1 MFIINSRDSFFL
13 FAIAFR
19 PDGTRDLALIPVG
32 IEDIGFPPYCTA
44 KLFVPPSCVAWR
56 VHAALLFYVD
66 SLPHLNVNSK
76 ICDIRMNPNDEIKIS
91 FFLHEWSFYRDTTST
106 MTPSKSG
113 KSVAFIYIFFTPY
126 QWYAYTVFGLVL
138 KIWYKMFFK

>member
-13 FAIAFR
+13 FSIAFR
-19 PDGTRDLALIPVG
+19 SDGTRDLAMIPVG

-76 ICDIRMNPNDEIKIS
+76 ICDIRMNLNNEIKIS
-91 FFLHEWSFYRDTTST
+91 LFLHEWSFYWDTTST
-106 MTPSKSG
+106 MMPSKSG
-113 KSVAFIYIFFTPY
+113 KSVAFIYIFFISY
-126 QWYAYTVFGLVL
+126 QWYVYTVSGLVL